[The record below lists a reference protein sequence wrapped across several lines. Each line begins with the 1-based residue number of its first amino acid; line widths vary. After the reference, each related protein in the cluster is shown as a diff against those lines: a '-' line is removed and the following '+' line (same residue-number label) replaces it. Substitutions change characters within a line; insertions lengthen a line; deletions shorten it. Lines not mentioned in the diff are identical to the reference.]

1 ELTKRICASLPGVE
15 IVVVDDASGDGTAEL
30 ARELGKSLPIRTVE
44 RVDERGL
51 STAVLR
57 GLTEARTDV
66 CVVMDADLSHPPES
80 IPRMLKAL
88 QEGADVG
95 VGSRYVRGGDID
107 EWPLFRR
114 LTSWAGTMLARPL
127 TPLRDPMSGFFCLR
141 RSLLDGVALKPRGF
155 KILLEI

>member
-1 ELTKRICASLPGVE
+1 
-15 IVVVDDASGDGTAEL
+15 
-30 ARELGKSLPIRTVE
+30 
-44 RVDERGL
+44 
-51 STAVLR
+51 
-57 GLTEARTDV
+57 
-66 CVVMDADLSHPPES
+66 
-80 IPRMLKAL
+80 
-88 QEGADVG
+88 

-155 KILLEI
+155 KILLEILARTGTTKVAEIPIRFEDRSAGASKFGARQRREYLEQLRDLYGDLNPWPMRVLKFLCTGAVGVIPNLAVLNLVMRVLGGSKDAGIA